1 MAEFVWEVMT
11 RGVVTVRPDAS
22 LVEAAQLMRA
32 QDIGDVLV
40 TADGHMIGVLTD
52 RDITLRAVAA
62 GADPLTVSAQAVC
75 TPNPVVVGADEAV
88 SAAVELMRDHAIRRL
103 PVVEDGHPVG
113 MVSLGDLALS
123 QSPTSTLAHIS
134 RARPVPWPESDRT
147 SGGHLGVDTISG
159 SGPGP
164 DPTPWAAPG
173 PAPAAGIGPGTA
185 AMPAT
190 GPRKAPTSRGDTGR
204 KPTHETGPEEAPASG
219 SGVSANP
226 VSGSGPRTDSM
237 PRTGPDSDPAS
248 GTGPGPVAF

>member
-113 MVSLGDLALS
+113 IVSLGDLALS

-134 RARPVPWPESDRT
+134 RARPVPWPESDT
-147 SGGHLGVDTISG
+147 TSG
-159 SGPGP
+159 SGP
-164 DPTPWAAPG
+164 
-173 PAPAAGIGPGTA
+173 
-185 AMPAT
+185 
-190 GPRKAPTSRGDTGR
+190 KART
-204 KPTHETGPEEAPASG
+204 PASG

-226 VSGSGPRTDSM
+226 VAGSGPRTDSM

-248 GTGPGPVAF
+248 GTGPGPVAV